1 MIGYLRT
8 LTPFLSLTLV
18 ILLSISCQQV
28 RNKNKKGQAETDT
41 LLPPPPP
48 ALMYGLPVDSFQ
60 ITDGTV
66 RPNQHLSHIL
76 SDFGVGMGMID
87 QIARESKEI
96 FDVRKIRG
104 GNRYAIFQTPDS
116 MANARYF
123 IYENSATDYYV
134 FELFDSL
141 KVYRGEKEIETKLR
155 TGHGEIQSSLWNTMK
170 DNGLDPMLALRLSDI
185 YAWSID
191 FYAIQKGDR
200 FRVIYDEMF
209 VDSASIGI
217 GNIYAVQFDHAGTE
231 NYAFRF
237 FQDDRFDYFDEQGQ
251 SLRKAFLKSPLEF
264 ARISSRFSHSR
275 LHPVLRI
282 RRPHHGVDYAAPK
295 GTPVRTIGDGTVITR
310 AYQAGGAGNYLKIK
324 HNSVYVTTYMH
335 LSGFAQG
342 VVQGARVKQGQV
354 IGFVGSTGMSTGPHL
369 DFRVHKNGTPV
380 DPLKVEAPPV
390 EPVHETK
397 MAEYTVLKDSLL
409 TELQKIT
416 WDAGIL
422 AGTTSDNSDS
432 NLMEE

>member
-1 MIGYLRT
+1 MERYTRLLLPVFCLILIA
-8 LTPFLSLTLV
+8 LFSL
-18 ILLSISCQQV
+18 SCQHGQK
-28 RNKNKKGQAETDT
+28 KNKEQAEADSLMIT
-41 LLPPPPP
+41 PPPV
-48 ALMYGLPVDSFQ
+48 LKYGLPVDSFL
-60 ITDGTV
+60 IEDGTV

-76 SDFGVGMGMID
+76 SDFGVGMGIID
-87 QIARESKEI
+87 QIARQSRDV
-96 FDVRKIRG
+96 FDVRRIRG
-104 GNRYAIFQTPDS
+104 GNRYSIFQTADS
-116 MANARYF
+116 LSEARYF

-141 KVYRGEKEIETKLR
+141 RVYRGEKEIESKLR

-200 FRVIYDEMF
+200 FRVIYEELF
-209 VDSASIGI
+209 VDSISIGI
-217 GNIYAVQFDHAGTE
+217 GNIYAVQFDHVGSE

-237 FQDDRFDYFDEQGQ
+237 FQDERFDYFDEEGQ

-275 LHPVLRI
+275 MHPVLRI
-282 RRPHHGVDYAAPK
+282 RRPHHGVDYAAPA

-310 AYQAGGAGNYLKIK
+310 AYQAGGGGNYLRIK
-324 HNSVYVTTYMH
+324 HNSVYTTTYMH
-335 LSGFAQG
+335 LQGFAKG
-342 VVQGARVKQGQV
+342 IVQGARVQQGQV
-354 IGFVGSTGMSTGPHL
+354 IGFVGSTGLSTGPHL

-390 EPVHETK
+390 EPVHENR
-397 MAEYTVLKDSLL
+397 MPEYVALKDSLL
-409 TELQKIT
+409 GELKKIR
-416 WDAGIL
+416 WNAEVL
-422 AGTTSDNSDS
+422 AEKRS
-432 NLMEE
+432 E